1 MSDETYIDM
10 KHEDEASVAPQD
22 IAGKGAETDATPAQE
37 EDGIIDEDVRPAE
50 DDVAGEIAS
59 TSGESEDAEAV
70 TETVVEDEPVAAFA
84 EDDEA
89 HGTMPGFLTRNEY
102 EQVGDDPA
110 PLPEGFEVIDGGAN
124 AEPVASTEVQPPL
137 SPLAERQHATQE
149 PARADELKAAGKR
162 IAHATAEAAGN
173 VGAFITQGVGA
184 VREMSAAKRA
194 HSEARE
200 MLDELDRRI
209 KEQTEELLH
218 RQDVTGRFEEIV
230 AEATTRKNSAASAIK
245 ASQALQKTIQ
255 ERIDGMKAQLSE
267 MKEQDAETEK
277 QLKAALETAESKEES
292 AREAANRMKRRLA
305 DSQRALEKAKETT
318 LERVEEAKRAVETAE
333 ERLEKLR
340 GEYAEIQRNPSANSA
355 AYSVRDTELAADISD
370 AAEALRR
377 AKDELPRVT
386 ADAQATLAASQAAV
400 HEAEKPVADARE
412 SFRAISD
419 ATADA
424 RDALD
429 AARKNAA
436 ARQKNLKAKISEQEK
451 DLKEEQR
458 SQAEAEQEVAAAD
471 QQIAA
476 ATDIHDHPEITERI
490 AAACAADRA
499 EREDVLDQVNALA
512 EAEANVRERTRGS
525 RMRLVAVI
533 AAIIVVIAVLVA
545 LLLALS

>member
-1 MSDETYIDM
+1 MSDETYIDK
-10 KHEDEASVAPQD
+10 KHEDEAVVSPQD
-22 IAGKGAETDATPAQE
+22 AAAEVEETGMATTQEGDDGVDENAPAPDEPADAV
-37 EDGIIDEDVRPAE
+37 EDV
-50 DDVAGEIAS
+50 I
-59 TSGESEDAEAV
+59 
-70 TETVVEDEPVAAFA
+70 ETAVEDETVADAPTEDEPA
-84 EDDEA
+84 AAVTEDDEA
-89 HGTMPGFLTRNEY
+89 YGTMPGFLTRDEY

-124 AEPVASTEVQPPL
+124 AEPIASTEVQPPL

-149 PARADELKAAGKR
+149 PARVDELKAAGKR

-173 VGAFITQGVGA
+173 VGTFITQGVGA

-218 RQDVTGRFEEIV
+218 RQDVTGRFEEII
-230 AEATTRKNSAASAIK
+230 AEQTTRKNSALSAIK

-255 ERIDGMKAQLSE
+255 ERIDAMKAQLNE

-277 QLKAALETAESKEES
+277 QLKAALESAESKEES
-292 AREAANRMKRRLA
+292 ARDAANRMKRRLA
-305 DSQRALEKAKETT
+305 DSQRALEKARETT
-318 LERVEEAKRAVETAE
+318 VERVEEAKRAVDTAE

-340 GEYAEIQRNPSANSA
+340 SEYAEIQRNPSANSA

-370 AAEALRR
+370 ATETLRR

-400 HEAEKPVADARE
+400 HEAEKPVADAKE

-429 AARKNAA
+429 AARKDAA
-436 ARQKNLKAKISEQEK
+436 TRQKQIKGKIAEQEK

-458 SQAEAEQEVAAAD
+458 SQAEAEQEVTAAD

-499 EREDVLDQVNALA
+499 EREELLEQVDALA

-525 RMRLVAVI
+525 RMRLIAVI
-533 AAIIVVIAVLVA
+533 AAVIVVIAVIVA
-545 LLLALS
+545 LWLALS

>member
-1 MSDETYIDM
+1 MSDETYIDK
-10 KHEDEASVAPQD
+10 KHEDEAVVSPQD
-22 IAGKGAETDATPAQE
+22 AAAEVEETGMATTQEGDDGVDENAPAPDEPADAV
-37 EDGIIDEDVRPAE
+37 EDV
-50 DDVAGEIAS
+50 I
-59 TSGESEDAEAV
+59 
-70 TETVVEDEPVAAFA
+70 ETAVEDEPVADAPTEDEPA
-84 EDDEA
+84 AAVTEDDEA
-89 HGTMPGFLTRNEY
+89 YGTMPGFLTRDEY

-124 AEPVASTEVQPPL
+124 AEPIASTEVQPPL

-149 PARADELKAAGKR
+149 PARVDELRAAGKR

-173 VGAFITQGVGA
+173 VGTFITQGVGA

-218 RQDVTGRFEEIV
+218 RQDVTGRFEEII
-230 AEATTRKNSAASAIK
+230 AEQTARKNSALSAIK

-255 ERIDGMKAQLSE
+255 ERIDAMKAQLNE

-277 QLKAALETAESKEES
+277 QLKAALESAESKEES
-292 AREAANRMKRRLA
+292 ARDAANRMKRRLA
-305 DSQRALEKAKETT
+305 DSQRALEKARETT
-318 LERVEEAKRAVETAE
+318 VERVEEAKRAVETAE

-340 GEYAEIQRNPSANSA
+340 SEYAEIQRNPSANSA

-370 AAEALRR
+370 ATEALRR

-400 HEAEKPVADARE
+400 HEAEKPVADAKE

-525 RMRLVAVI
+525 RMRLIAVI